1 MECVMGYPNM
11 AESAL
16 FSEAINRTIRGWMET
31 RGENLLTLAEK
42 TGISKSKLSRTV
54 YRSEGSLTMRDL
66 SIICNAL
73 DVDILGVIKPTL

>member
-1 MECVMGYPNM
+1 MGATSR
-11 AESAL
+11 AESEL
-16 FSEAINRTIRGWMET
+16 FSETTNRAIRGWMDI
-31 RGENLLTLAEK
+31 RGENLVSLADK

-73 DVDILGVIKPTL
+73 DVDILDVIKPTP